1 MDFDLNSDQK
11 HYRDLAKS
19 FSDKELK
26 PNAAEWDKE
35 AFFPKET
42 LMKAGELGFLSLYVD
57 TNLGGMGLGRLDA
70 SIVFEQL
77 AQGCTSTTAFMTI
90 HNMAIWMVSKFG
102 SEELKTEWFPQL
114 SSGEKLASYC
124 LTEPGSGSDSAS
136 LRTTAKKDGDNY
148 ILNGS
153 KAFISGSG
161 ATDCLV
167 LMARTGDSGAKGISC
182 FLIPAD
188 LPGIEYG
195 KNEPKMGW
203 KNQPTRL
210 VSLTDVKVSKKNLVG
225 EEGNGFK
232 IAMQGLDGGRI
243 NIATCSIGTAQS
255 ALEEAQNYMNQR
267 EQFGKKIS
275 EFQTMQFKIA
285 DMVTELIAARTMT
298 RLAASKV
305 DKNDSEATIYSAMAK
320 RFATDVGFNV
330 CNEALQIFGGYG
342 YIQEYPLERY
352 VRDVRVHQ
360 ILEGTN
366 EIMKMIIGRRMI
378 MEDAASICLL
388 YTSDAADE

>member
-1 MDFDLNSDQK
+1 MDFDLTTTQK
-11 HYRDLAKS
+11 EYRDLARN
-19 FSDKELK
+19 FSEKELK
-26 PNAAEWDKE
+26 PYAAQWDRE
-35 AFFPKET
+35 AVFPKET
-42 LMKAGELGFLSLYVD
+42 LSKAGELGFLSLYVD
-57 TNLGGMGLGRLDA
+57 TNYGGMGLGRLDA
-70 SIVFEQL
+70 SIIFEQL

-90 HNMAIWMVSKFG
+90 HNMAIWMVCKFA
-102 SEELKTEWFPQL
+102 SEDLKEEWFPAL
-114 SSGEKLASYC
+114 SQGTKLASYC
-124 LTEPGSGSDSAS
+124 LTEPGSGSDAAS
-136 LRTTAKKDGDNY
+136 LKTTAKKEGDHFV
-148 ILNGS
+148 LNGS

-167 LMARTGDSGAKGISC
+167 LMARTGEQGSKGISC

-195 KNEPKMGW
+195 KNELKMGW

-210 VSLTDVKVSKKNLVG
+210 VSLTDVKVHKKNLIG

-243 NIATCSIGTAQS
+243 NIATCSIGTAQ
-255 ALEEAQNYMNQR
+255 AAMEEAQRYMNER

-275 EFQTMQFKIA
+275 EFQAMQFKIA
-285 DMVTELIAARTMT
+285 DMVTELVAARNMT
-298 RLAASKV
+298 RLAAFKI
-305 DKNDSEATIYSAMAK
+305 DQGHDEATTYSAMAK
-320 RFATDVGFNV
+320 RYATDVGFNV

-342 YIQEYPLERY
+342 YIQEYPLERN

-366 EIMKMIIGRRMI
+366 EIMRMIIGRRMI
-378 MEDAASICLL
+378 MEDAASIIQ
-388 YTSDAADE
+388 

>member
-77 AQGCTSTTAFMTI
+77 AQGCTSTAAFMTI

-102 SEELKTEWFPQL
+102 TEELKTEWFPQL

-136 LRTTAKKDGDNY
+136 LRTTAKKDGDNF

-267 EQFGKKIS
+267 KQFGKKIS

-285 DMVTELIAARTMT
+285 DMVTELIAARTIT
-298 RLAASKV
+298 RLAASKL

-378 MEDAASICLL
+378 MEDAASIIQ
-388 YTSDAADE
+388 

>member
-1 MDFDLNSDQK
+1 MDFDLTPDQK
-11 HYRDLAKS
+11 NYRDLAKS

-26 PNAAEWDKE
+26 PYAAEWDKE

-42 LMKAGELGFLSLYVD
+42 LTKAGELGFLSLYVD
-57 TNLGGMGLGRLDA
+57 TSLGGMGLGRLDA
-70 SIVFEQL
+70 SVVFEQL

-90 HNMAIWMVSKFG
+90 HNMAIWMVSKFA
-102 SEELKTEWFPQL
+102 SEKLKNEWFPQL

-124 LTEPGSGSDSAS
+124 LTEPGAGSDAAS
-136 LRTTAKKDGDNY
+136 LRTTAKKDGSDF

-161 ATDCLV
+161 ATDCLI
-167 LMARTGDSGAKGISC
+167 LMARTGDSGPKGISC
-182 FLIPAD
+182 FLIPSD

-210 VSLTDVKVSKKNLVG
+210 VSLTDVRVSEDNLIG

-255 ALEEAQNYMNQR
+255 ALEEAQNYMNER

-275 EFQTMQFKIA
+275 EFQAMQFKIA
-285 DMVTELIAARTMT
+285 DMVTELVAARTMT
-298 RLAASKV
+298 RLAAYKI
-305 DKNDSEATIYSAMAK
+305 DKGDAEATTYSAMAK

-342 YIQEYPLERY
+342 YIQEYPLERH

-378 MEDAASICLL
+378 MEDAASIIQ
-388 YTSDAADE
+388 

>member
-136 LRTTAKKDGDNY
+136 LRTTAKKDGDNF

-267 EQFGKKIS
+267 KQFGKKIS

-378 MEDAASICLL
+378 MEDAASIIQ
-388 YTSDAADE
+388 

>member
-42 LMKAGELGFLSLYVD
+42 LKKAGELGFLSLYVD

-90 HNMAIWMVSKFG
+90 HNMAIWMISKFG

-136 LRTTAKKDGDNY
+136 LRTTAKKDGDNF

-210 VSLTDVKVSKKNLVG
+210 VSLTDVKVSKENLVG
-225 EEGNGFK
+225 EEGKGFK

-285 DMVTELIAARTMT
+285 DMVTELIAARIMT
-298 RLAASKV
+298 RLAASKL

-378 MEDAASICLL
+378 MENAASIIQ
-388 YTSDAADE
+388 

>member
-1 MDFDLNSDQK
+1 MDFDLTSDQK
-11 HYRDLAKS
+11 NYRDLAKN

-26 PNAAEWDKE
+26 PFAAIWDKE
-35 AFFPKET
+35 ALFPKET
-42 LMKAGELGFLSLYVD
+42 LNKAGELGFLSLYVD

-90 HNMAIWMVSKFG
+90 HNMAIWMVSKFA
-102 SEELKTEWFPQL
+102 SEKLKNEWFPQL
-114 SSGEKLASYC
+114 STGEKLASYC
-124 LTEPGSGSDSAS
+124 LTEPGSGSDAAS
-136 LRTTAKKDGDNY
+136 LRTTAKKDGRDF

-161 ATDCLV
+161 ATDCLI
-167 LMARTGDSGAKGISC
+167 LMARTGDSGPKGISC
-182 FLIPAD
+182 FLIPSD

-210 VSLTDVKVSKKNLVG
+210 VSLTDVRVSEDNLIG

-255 ALEEAQNYMNQR
+255 ALEEAQNYMNER

-275 EFQTMQFKIA
+275 EFQAMQFKIA
-285 DMVTELIAARTMT
+285 DMVTELVAARTMT
-298 RLAASKV
+298 RLAAYKI
-305 DKNDSEATIYSAMAK
+305 DSGDVEATTYSAMAK

-342 YIQEYPLERY
+342 YIQEYPLERH

-378 MEDAASICLL
+378 MEDAASIIQ
-388 YTSDAADE
+388 

>member
-1 MDFDLNSDQK
+1 MDFDLTTTQK
-11 HYRDLAKS
+11 EYRDLARN
-19 FSDKELK
+19 FSEKELK
-26 PNAAEWDKE
+26 PYAAQWDRE
-35 AFFPKET
+35 AVFPKET
-42 LMKAGELGFLSLYVD
+42 LSKAGELGFLSLYVD
-57 TNLGGMGLGRLDA
+57 TNYGGMGLGRLDA
-70 SIVFEQL
+70 SIIFEQL

-90 HNMAIWMVSKFG
+90 HNMAIWMVSKFA
-102 SEELKTEWFPQL
+102 SEDLKEEWFPAL
-114 SSGEKLASYC
+114 SQGTKLASYC
-124 LTEPGSGSDSAS
+124 LTEPGSGSDAAS
-136 LRTTAKKDGDNY
+136 LKTTAKKEGDHF

-167 LMARTGDSGAKGISC
+167 LMARTGEQGAKGISC

-195 KNEPKMGW
+195 KNELKMGW

-210 VSLTDVKVSKKNLVG
+210 VSLTDVKVHKKNLIG

-243 NIATCSIGTAQS
+243 NIATCSIGTAQ
-255 ALEEAQNYMNQR
+255 AAMEEAQRYMNER

-275 EFQTMQFKIA
+275 EFQAMQFKIA
-285 DMVTELIAARTMT
+285 DMVTELVAARNMT
-298 RLAASKV
+298 RLAAFKI
-305 DKNDSEATIYSAMAK
+305 DQGHGEATTYSAMAK
-320 RFATDVGFNV
+320 RYATDVGFNV
-330 CNEALQIFGGYG
+330 CNEALQIFGVYG
-342 YIQEYPLERY
+342 YIQEYPLERN

-366 EIMKMIIGRRMI
+366 EIMRMIIGRRMI
-378 MEDAASICLL
+378 MEDAASIIQ
-388 YTSDAADE
+388 

>member
-136 LRTTAKKDGDNY
+136 LRTTAKKDGDNF

-225 EEGNGFK
+225 EEGKGFK

-267 EQFGKKIS
+267 KQFGKKIS

-378 MEDAASICLL
+378 MEDAASIIQ
-388 YTSDAADE
+388 

>member
-1 MDFDLNSDQK
+1 MDFDLTSDQK
-11 HYRDLAKS
+11 NYRDLAKN

-26 PNAAEWDKE
+26 PFAAMWDKE
-35 AFFPKET
+35 ALFPKET
-42 LMKAGELGFLSLYVD
+42 LNKAGELGFLSLYVD
-57 TNLGGMGLGRLDA
+57 TDLGGMGLGRLDA

-90 HNMAIWMVSKFG
+90 HNMAIWMVSKFA
-102 SEELKTEWFPQL
+102 SEKLKNEWFPQL
-114 SSGEKLASYC
+114 STGEKLASYC
-124 LTEPGSGSDSAS
+124 LTEPGSGSDAAS
-136 LRTTAKKDGDNY
+136 LRTTATKDGGDF

-161 ATDCLV
+161 ATDCLI
-167 LMARTGDSGAKGISC
+167 LMARTGETGSKGISC
-182 FLIPAD
+182 FLVPAD

-210 VSLTDVKVSKKNLVG
+210 VSLTDVKISKDNLIG

-255 ALEEAQNYMNQR
+255 ALEEAQNYMNER

-275 EFQTMQFKIA
+275 EFQAMQFKIA
-285 DMVTELIAARTMT
+285 DMVTDLVAARTMT
-298 RLAASKV
+298 RLAAYKI
-305 DKNDSEATIYSAMAK
+305 DKGDMEATTYSAMAK

-342 YIQEYPLERY
+342 YIQEYPLERH
-352 VRDVRVHQ
+352 VRDVRVHK

-378 MEDAASICLL
+378 MEDAASIIQ
-388 YTSDAADE
+388 

>member
-1 MDFDLNSDQK
+1 MDFDLTSDQK
-11 HYRDLAKS
+11 NYRDLAKN

-26 PNAAEWDKE
+26 PFAGIWDKE
-35 AFFPKET
+35 ALFPKET
-42 LMKAGELGFLSLYVD
+42 LNKAGELGFLSLYVD

-90 HNMAIWMVSKFG
+90 HNMAIWMVSKFA
-102 SEELKTEWFPQL
+102 SEKLKNEWFPQL
-114 SSGEKLASYC
+114 STGEKLASYC
-124 LTEPGSGSDSAS
+124 LTEPGSGSDAAS
-136 LRTTAKKDGDNY
+136 LRTTAKKVGGDF

-161 ATDCLV
+161 ATDCLI
-167 LMARTGDSGAKGISC
+167 LMARTGETGSKGISC
-182 FLIPAD
+182 FLVPAD

-210 VSLTDVKVSKKNLVG
+210 VSLTDVKISKDNLIG

-255 ALEEAQNYMNQR
+255 ALEEAQNYMNER

-275 EFQTMQFKIA
+275 EFQAMQFKIA
-285 DMVTELIAARTMT
+285 DMVTDLVAARTMT
-298 RLAASKV
+298 RLAAYKI
-305 DKNDSEATIYSAMAK
+305 DKGDMEATTYSAMAK

-342 YIQEYPLERY
+342 YIQEYPLERH

-366 EIMKMIIGRRMI
+366 EIMKMIIGRRMV
-378 MEDAASICLL
+378 MEDAASIIQ
-388 YTSDAADE
+388 

>member
-1 MDFDLNSDQK
+1 MDFDLTSDQK
-11 HYRDLAKS
+11 NYRDLAKN

-26 PNAAEWDKE
+26 PFAAIWDKE
-35 AFFPKET
+35 ALFPKET
-42 LMKAGELGFLSLYVD
+42 LNKAGELGFLSLYVD

-90 HNMAIWMVSKFG
+90 HNMAIWMVSKFA
-102 SEELKTEWFPQL
+102 SEKLKNEWFPQL
-114 SSGEKLASYC
+114 STGEKLASYC
-124 LTEPGSGSDSAS
+124 LTEPGSGSDAAS
-136 LRTTAKKDGDNY
+136 LRTTATKDGSDF

-161 ATDCLV
+161 ATDCLI
-167 LMARTGDSGAKGISC
+167 LMARTGETGSKGISC
-182 FLIPAD
+182 FLVPAD

-210 VSLTDVKVSKKNLVG
+210 VSLTDVRISKDNLIG

-255 ALEEAQNYMNQR
+255 ALEEAQNYINER

-275 EFQTMQFKIA
+275 EFQAMQFKIA
-285 DMVTELIAARTMT
+285 DMVTDLVAARTMT
-298 RLAASKV
+298 RLAAYKI
-305 DKNDSEATIYSAMAK
+305 DKGDMEATTYSAMAK

-342 YIQEYPLERY
+342 YIQEYPLERH

-366 EIMKMIIGRRMI
+366 EIMKMIIGRRMV
-378 MEDAASICLL
+378 MEDAASIIQ
-388 YTSDAADE
+388 

>member
-1 MDFDLNSDQK
+1 MDFELNSDQK

-136 LRTTAKKDGDNY
+136 LRTTAKKDGDNF

-210 VSLTDVKVSKKNLVG
+210 VSLSDVKVSKKNLVG

-275 EFQTMQFKIA
+275 EFQAMQFKIA

-305 DKNDSEATIYSAMAK
+305 DENDSEATIYSAMAK

-378 MEDAASICLL
+378 MEDAASIIQ
-388 YTSDAADE
+388 

>member
-1 MDFDLNSDQK
+1 MDFELNSDQK

-26 PNAAEWDKE
+26 PNAGEWDKE

-42 LMKAGELGFLSLYVD
+42 LTKAGELGFLSLYVD

-136 LRTTAKKDGDNY
+136 LRTTAKKDGDNF

-275 EFQTMQFKIA
+275 EFQAMQFKIA

-330 CNEALQIFGGYG
+330 CNESLQIFGGYG

-378 MEDAASICLL
+378 MEDAASIIQ
-388 YTSDAADE
+388 

>member
-1 MDFDLNSDQK
+1 MDFDLTPDQK
-11 HYRDLAKS
+11 NFRDLAKN

-26 PNAAEWDKE
+26 PYAAEWDKE

-42 LMKAGELGFLSLYVD
+42 LTKAGELGFLSLYVD
-57 TNLGGMGLGRLDA
+57 TSLGGMGLGRLDA
-70 SIVFEQL
+70 SVVFEQL

-90 HNMAIWMVSKFG
+90 HNMAIWMVSKFA
-102 SEELKTEWFPQL
+102 SEKLKNEWFPQL

-124 LTEPGSGSDSAS
+124 LTEPGAGSDAAS
-136 LRTTAKKDGDNY
+136 LRTTAKKDGSDF

-161 ATDCLV
+161 ATDCLI
-167 LMARTGDSGAKGISC
+167 LMARTGDSGPKGISC
-182 FLIPAD
+182 FLVPSD

-210 VSLTDVKVSKKNLVG
+210 VSLTDVRVSEDNLIG

-255 ALEEAQNYMNQR
+255 ALEEAQNYMNER

-275 EFQTMQFKIA
+275 EFQAMQFKIA
-285 DMVTELIAARTMT
+285 DMVTELVAARTMT
-298 RLAASKV
+298 RLAAYKI
-305 DKNDSEATIYSAMAK
+305 DSGDVEATTYSAMAK

-342 YIQEYPLERY
+342 YIQEYPLERH

-378 MEDAASICLL
+378 MEDAAAIIQ
-388 YTSDAADE
+388 

>member
-1 MDFDLNSDQK
+1 MDFDLTSDQK
-11 HYRDLAKS
+11 NYRDLAKN
-19 FSDKELK
+19 FSGNELK
-26 PNAAEWDKE
+26 PFAAGWDKNE
-35 AFFPKET
+35 HFPIET
-42 LMKAGELGFLSLYVD
+42 IKKAGDLGFLSLYVD
-57 TNLGGMGLGRLDA
+57 SSLGGMGLGRLDA

-90 HNMAIWMVSKFG
+90 HNMAIWMVSKFAT
-102 SEELKTEWFPQL
+102 EELKSEWFPQL
-114 SSGEKLASYC
+114 SSGQQLASYC
-124 LTEPGSGSDSAS
+124 LTEPGSGSDAAS
-136 LRTTAKKDGDNY
+136 LRTTAIKDGDSY

-161 ATDCLV
+161 VTNCLI
-167 LMARTGDSGAKGISC
+167 LMARTGDAGPKGISC
-182 FLIPAD
+182 FLVPAN

-195 KNEPKMGW
+195 KNEAKMGW

-210 VSLTDVKVSKKNLVG
+210 VSLTDVVIPKNNLIG

-232 IAMQGLDGGRI
+232 IAMEGLDGGRI

-255 ALEEAQNYMNQR
+255 ALEEAQKYMNER
-267 EQFGKKIS
+267 EQFGKKLS
-275 EFQTMQFKIA
+275 DFQAMQFKIA
-285 DMVTELIAARTMT
+285 DMVTELVAARTIT
-298 RLAASKV
+298 RLAAYKI
-305 DKNDSEATIYSAMAK
+305 DKGDTEATTYSAMAK

-342 YIQEYPLERY
+342 YIQDYPLERN

-366 EIMKMIIGRRMI
+366 EIMKMIIGRRMV
-378 MEDAASICLL
+378 MEDAASIIQ
-388 YTSDAADE
+388 

>member
-42 LMKAGELGFLSLYVD
+42 LIKAGELGFLSLYVD

-136 LRTTAKKDGDNY
+136 LRTTAKKDGDNF

-378 MEDAASICLL
+378 MEDAASIIQ
-388 YTSDAADE
+388 

>member
-1 MDFDLNSDQK
+1 MDFDLTTEQK
-11 HYRDLAKS
+11 DYRDLAKN
-19 FSDKELK
+19 FSEKELK
-26 PNAAEWDKE
+26 PHAAQWDRE
-35 AFFPKET
+35 AIFPKEA
-42 LMKAGELGFLSLYVD
+42 LSKAGELGFLSLYVD
-57 TNLGGMGLGRLDA
+57 TNYGGMGLGRLDA
-70 SIVFEQL
+70 SLIFEQL

-90 HNMAIWMVSKFG
+90 HNMAIWMVSKFA
-102 SEELKTEWFPQL
+102 SEDLKEEWFPAL
-114 SSGEKLASYC
+114 SQGKKLASYC
-124 LTEPGSGSDSAS
+124 LTEPDSGSDAAS
-136 LRTTAKKDGDNY
+136 LKTTAKKEGDHF

-161 ATDCLV
+161 VTDCLV
-167 LMARTGDSGAKGISC
+167 LMARTGEQGARGISC

-195 KNEPKMGW
+195 KNELKMGW

-210 VSLTDVKVSKKNLVG
+210 VSLTDVKVHKKNLIG

-243 NIATCSIGTAQS
+243 NIATCSIGTAQA
-255 ALEEAQNYMNQR
+255 ALEEAQRYMNER

-275 EFQTMQFKIA
+275 EFQAMQFKIA
-285 DMVTELIAARTMT
+285 DMVTELVAARNMT
-298 RLAASKV
+298 RLAAFKIDQGHV
-305 DKNDSEATIYSAMAK
+305 EATTYSAMAK
-320 RFATDVGFNV
+320 RYATDVGFNV

-342 YIQEYPLERY
+342 YIQEYPLERN

-366 EIMKMIIGRRMI
+366 EIMRMIIGRRMI
-378 MEDAASICLL
+378 MEDAASIIQ
-388 YTSDAADE
+388 

>member
-136 LRTTAKKDGDNY
+136 LRTTAKKDGDNF

-210 VSLTDVKVSKKNLVG
+210 VSLSDVKVSKKNLVG

-275 EFQTMQFKIA
+275 EFQAMQFKIA

-378 MEDAASICLL
+378 MEDAASIIQ
-388 YTSDAADE
+388 

>member
-1 MDFDLNSDQK
+1 MDFDLNSDQNN
-11 HYRDLAKS
+11 YRDLAKS

-26 PNAAEWDKE
+26 PYAAEWDKE

-42 LMKAGELGFLSLYVD
+42 LTKAGELGFLSLYVD

-90 HNMAIWMVSKFG
+90 HNMAIWMVSKFA

-124 LTEPGSGSDSAS
+124 LTEPGSGSDAAS
-136 LRTTAKKDGDNY
+136 LRTIAKRDGDNF

-161 ATDCLV
+161 VTDCLV
-167 LMARTGDSGAKGISC
+167 LMARTGDAGAKGISC

-188 LPGIEYG
+188 SPGIEYG

-210 VSLTDVKVSKKNLVG
+210 VSLTDVKVSKNNLIG
-225 EEGNGFK
+225 EEGDGFK

-255 ALEEAQNYMNQR
+255 ALEEAQKYMNER

-275 EFQTMQFKIA
+275 EFQAMQFKIA
-285 DMVTELIAARTMT
+285 DMVTELVAARTMT

-305 DKNDSEATIYSAMAK
+305 DSNDPEATIYSAMAK
-320 RFATDVGFNV
+320 RFATDVGFKV

-378 MEDAASICLL
+378 MEDAASMIQ
-388 YTSDAADE
+388 

>member
-35 AFFPKET
+35 GFFPTET

-57 TNLGGMGLGRLDA
+57 TSLGGMGLGRLDA

-225 EEGNGFK
+225 EEGSGFK

-378 MEDAASICLL
+378 MENAASIIQ
-388 YTSDAADE
+388 

>member
-1 MDFDLNSDQK
+1 MDFDLNSDQNN
-11 HYRDLAKS
+11 YRDLAKS

-26 PNAAEWDKE
+26 PFAAEWDKE

-42 LMKAGELGFLSLYVD
+42 LTKAGELGFLSLYVD

-70 SIVFEQL
+70 SIIFEQL

-90 HNMAIWMVSKFG
+90 HNMAIWMVSKFA
-102 SEELKTEWFPQL
+102 SEELRTEWFPQL

-124 LTEPGSGSDSAS
+124 LTEPGSGSDAAS
-136 LRTTAKKDGDNY
+136 LRTIAKKDGDY
-148 ILNGS
+148 FILNGS

-161 ATDCLV
+161 VTDCLV
-167 LMARTGDSGAKGISC
+167 LMARTGDVGAKGISC

-188 LPGIEYG
+188 SPGIEYG

-210 VSLTDVKVSKKNLVG
+210 VSLTDVKISKNNLIG
-225 EEGNGFK
+225 KEGDGFK

-255 ALEEAQNYMNQR
+255 ALEEAQKYMNER

-275 EFQTMQFKIA
+275 EFQAMQFKIA
-285 DMVTELIAARTMT
+285 DMVTELVAARTMT

-305 DKNDSEATIYSAMAK
+305 DSNDPEATIYSAMAK
-320 RFATDVGFNV
+320 RFATDVGFKV

-378 MEDAASICLL
+378 MEDAASIIQ
-388 YTSDAADE
+388 

>member
-148 ILNGS
+148 IINGS

-275 EFQTMQFKIA
+275 EFQAMQFKIA

-378 MEDAASICLL
+378 MEDAASIIQ
-388 YTSDAADE
+388 

>member
-90 HNMAIWMVSKFG
+90 HNMAIWMISKFG

-136 LRTTAKKDGDNY
+136 LRTTAKKDGDNF

-195 KNEPKMGW
+195 KNEAKMGW

-378 MEDAASICLL
+378 MEDAASIIQ
-388 YTSDAADE
+388 

>member
-42 LMKAGELGFLSLYVD
+42 LKKAGELGFLSLYVD

-90 HNMAIWMVSKFG
+90 HNMAIWMISKFG

-136 LRTTAKKDGDNY
+136 LRTTAKKDGDNF

-225 EEGNGFK
+225 EEGKGFK

-298 RLAASKV
+298 RLAASKL

-378 MEDAASICLL
+378 MENAASIIQ
-388 YTSDAADE
+388 

>member
-90 HNMAIWMVSKFG
+90 HNMAIWMISKFG

-136 LRTTAKKDGDNY
+136 LRTTAKKDGDNF

-210 VSLTDVKVSKKNLVG
+210 VSLTDVKVSKENLVG
-225 EEGNGFK
+225 EEGKGFK

-298 RLAASKV
+298 RLAASKL

-378 MEDAASICLL
+378 MENAASIIQ
-388 YTSDAADE
+388 

>member
-35 AFFPKET
+35 AIFPKET
-42 LMKAGELGFLSLYVD
+42 LMKAGEIGFLSLYVD

-210 VSLTDVKVSKKNLVG
+210 VSLTDVKVSKENLVG
-225 EEGNGFK
+225 EEGKGFK

-378 MEDAASICLL
+378 MEDAASIIQ
-388 YTSDAADE
+388 

>member
-1 MDFDLNSDQK
+1 MDFDLTTTQK
-11 HYRDLAKS
+11 EYRDLARN
-19 FSDKELK
+19 FSEKELK
-26 PNAAEWDKE
+26 PYAAQWDRE
-35 AFFPKET
+35 AIFPKET
-42 LMKAGELGFLSLYVD
+42 LSKAGELGFLSLYVD
-57 TNLGGMGLGRLDA
+57 TNYGGMGLGRLDA
-70 SIVFEQL
+70 SIIFEQL

-90 HNMAIWMVSKFG
+90 HNMAIWMVSKFA
-102 SEELKTEWFPQL
+102 SEDLKEEWFPAL
-114 SSGEKLASYC
+114 SQGTKLASYC
-124 LTEPGSGSDSAS
+124 LTEPGSGSDAAS
-136 LRTTAKKDGDNY
+136 LKTTAKKEGDHFV
-148 ILNGS
+148 LNGS

-167 LMARTGDSGAKGISC
+167 LMARTGEQGAKGISC

-195 KNEPKMGW
+195 KNELKMGW

-210 VSLTDVKVSKKNLVG
+210 VSLTDVKVHRKNLIG

-243 NIATCSIGTAQS
+243 NIATCSIGTAQ
-255 ALEEAQNYMNQR
+255 AAMEEAQRYMNER

-275 EFQTMQFKIA
+275 EFQAMQFKIA
-285 DMVTELIAARTMT
+285 DMVTELVAARNMT
-298 RLAASKV
+298 RLAAFKI
-305 DKNDSEATIYSAMAK
+305 DQGHGEATTYSAMAK
-320 RFATDVGFNV
+320 RYATDVGFNV

-342 YIQEYPLERY
+342 YIQEYPLERN

-366 EIMKMIIGRRMI
+366 EIMRMIIGRRMI
-378 MEDAASICLL
+378 MEDAASIIQ
-388 YTSDAADE
+388 

>member
-1 MDFDLNSDQK
+1 MDFDLTSDQK
-11 HYRDLAKS
+11 NYRDLAKN

-26 PNAAEWDKE
+26 PFAAMWDKE
-35 AFFPKET
+35 ALFPKET
-42 LMKAGELGFLSLYVD
+42 LNKAGELGFLSLYVD
-57 TNLGGMGLGRLDA
+57 TDLGGMGLGRLDA

-90 HNMAIWMVSKFG
+90 HNMAIWMVSKFA
-102 SEELKTEWFPQL
+102 SEKLKNEWFPQL
-114 SSGEKLASYC
+114 STGEKLASYC
-124 LTEPGSGSDSAS
+124 LTEPGSGSDAAS
-136 LRTTAKKDGDNY
+136 LRTTAKKVGCDF

-161 ATDCLV
+161 ATDCLI
-167 LMARTGDSGAKGISC
+167 LMARTGETGSKGISC
-182 FLIPAD
+182 FLVPGD

-210 VSLTDVKVSKKNLVG
+210 VSLTDVKISKDNLIG

-255 ALEEAQNYMNQR
+255 ALEEAQNYMNER

-275 EFQTMQFKIA
+275 EFQAMQFKIA
-285 DMVTELIAARTMT
+285 DMVTDLVAARTMT
-298 RLAASKV
+298 RLAAYKI
-305 DKNDSEATIYSAMAK
+305 DKGDMEATTYSAMAK

-342 YIQEYPLERY
+342 YIQEYPLERH

-378 MEDAASICLL
+378 MEDAASIIQ
-388 YTSDAADE
+388 

>member
-305 DKNDSEATIYSAMAK
+305 DKNNSEATIYSAMAK

-378 MEDAASICLL
+378 MEDAASIIQ
-388 YTSDAADE
+388 

>member
-1 MDFDLNSDQK
+1 MDFDLTSDQK
-11 HYRDLAKS
+11 NYRDLAKN

-26 PNAAEWDKE
+26 PFAAMWDKE
-35 AFFPKET
+35 ALFPKET
-42 LMKAGELGFLSLYVD
+42 LNKAGELGFLSLYVD
-57 TNLGGMGLGRLDA
+57 TDLGGMGLGRLDA

-90 HNMAIWMVSKFG
+90 HNMAIWMVSKFA
-102 SEELKTEWFPQL
+102 SEKLKNEWFPQL
-114 SSGEKLASYC
+114 STGEKLASYC
-124 LTEPGSGSDSAS
+124 LTEPGSGSDAAS
-136 LRTTAKKDGDNY
+136 LRTTAKKVGGDF

-161 ATDCLV
+161 ATDCLI
-167 LMARTGDSGAKGISC
+167 LMARTGETGSKGISC
-182 FLIPAD
+182 FLVPAD

-210 VSLTDVKVSKKNLVG
+210 VSLTDVKISKDNLIG

-255 ALEEAQNYMNQR
+255 ALEEAQNYMNER

-275 EFQTMQFKIA
+275 EFQAMQFKIA
-285 DMVTELIAARTMT
+285 DMVTDLVAARTMT
-298 RLAASKV
+298 RLAAYKI
-305 DKNDSEATIYSAMAK
+305 DKGDMEATTYSAMAK

-342 YIQEYPLERY
+342 YIQEYPLERH

-378 MEDAASICLL
+378 MEDAASIIQ
-388 YTSDAADE
+388 

>member
-1 MDFDLNSDQK
+1 MDFDLTTTQME
-11 HYRDLAKS
+11 YRDLARN
-19 FSDKELK
+19 FSEKELK
-26 PNAAEWDKE
+26 PYAAQWDRE
-35 AFFPKET
+35 AVFPKET
-42 LMKAGELGFLSLYVD
+42 LSKAGELGFLSLYVD
-57 TNLGGMGLGRLDA
+57 TNYGGMGLGRLDA
-70 SIVFEQL
+70 SIIFEQL

-90 HNMAIWMVSKFG
+90 HNMAIWMVSKFA
-102 SEELKTEWFPQL
+102 SEELKEEWFPAL
-114 SSGEKLASYC
+114 SQGTKLASYC
-124 LTEPGSGSDSAS
+124 LTEPGSGSDAS
-136 LRTTAKKDGDNY
+136 SLKTTAKKEGDHF

-167 LMARTGDSGAKGISC
+167 LMARTGEQGAKGISC

-195 KNEPKMGW
+195 KNELKMGW

-210 VSLTDVKVSKKNLVG
+210 VSLTDVKVHRKNLIG

-243 NIATCSIGTAQS
+243 NIATCSIGTAQ
-255 ALEEAQNYMNQR
+255 AAMEEAQRYMNER

-275 EFQTMQFKIA
+275 EFQAMQFKIA
-285 DMVTELIAARTMT
+285 DMVTELVAARNMT
-298 RLAASKV
+298 RLAAFKI
-305 DKNDSEATIYSAMAK
+305 DQGHGEATTYSAMAK
-320 RFATDVGFNV
+320 RYATDVGFNI

-342 YIQEYPLERY
+342 YIQEYPLERN

-366 EIMKMIIGRRMI
+366 EIMRMIIGRRMI
-378 MEDAASICLL
+378 MEDAASIIQ
-388 YTSDAADE
+388 

>member
-42 LMKAGELGFLSLYVD
+42 LIKAGELGFLSLYVD

-136 LRTTAKKDGDNY
+136 LRTTAKKDGDY
-148 ILNGS
+148 FILNGS

-255 ALEEAQNYMNQR
+255 AIEEAQNYMNQR

-378 MEDAASICLL
+378 MEDAASIIQ
-388 YTSDAADE
+388 

>member
-1 MDFDLNSDQK
+1 MDFDLTSDQK
-11 HYRDLAKS
+11 NYRDLAKN

-26 PNAAEWDKE
+26 PFAAIWDKE
-35 AFFPKET
+35 ALFPKET
-42 LMKAGELGFLSLYVD
+42 LNKAGELGFLSLYVD

-90 HNMAIWMVSKFG
+90 HNMAIWMVSKFA
-102 SEELKTEWFPQL
+102 SEKLKNEWFPQL
-114 SSGEKLASYC
+114 STGEKLASYC
-124 LTEPGSGSDSAS
+124 LTEPGSGSDAAS
-136 LRTTAKKDGDNY
+136 LRTTAIKDGGDF

-161 ATDCLV
+161 ATDCLI
-167 LMARTGDSGAKGISC
+167 LMARTGETGSKGISC
-182 FLIPAD
+182 FLVPAD

-210 VSLTDVKVSKKNLVG
+210 VSLTDVRISKDNLIG

-255 ALEEAQNYMNQR
+255 ALEEAQNYMNER

-275 EFQTMQFKIA
+275 EFQAMQFKIA
-285 DMVTELIAARTMT
+285 DMVTDLVAARTMT
-298 RLAASKV
+298 RLAAYKI
-305 DKNDSEATIYSAMAK
+305 DKGDVEATTYSAMAK

-342 YIQEYPLERY
+342 YIQEYPLERH

-366 EIMKMIIGRRMI
+366 EIMKMIIGRRMV
-378 MEDAASICLL
+378 MEDAASIIQ
-388 YTSDAADE
+388 

>member
-42 LMKAGELGFLSLYVD
+42 LKKAGELGFLSLYVD

-90 HNMAIWMVSKFG
+90 HNMAIWMISKFG

-136 LRTTAKKDGDNY
+136 LRTTAKKDGDNF

-210 VSLTDVKVSKKNLVG
+210 VSLTDVKVSKENLVG
-225 EEGNGFK
+225 EEGKGFK

-285 DMVTELIAARTMT
+285 DMVTELIAARTIT
-298 RLAASKV
+298 RLAASKL
-305 DKNDSEATIYSAMAK
+305 DKNDTEATIYSAMAK

-378 MEDAASICLL
+378 MENAASIIQ
-388 YTSDAADE
+388 

>member
-1 MDFDLNSDQK
+1 MDFDLTPDQK
-11 HYRDLAKS
+11 NFRDLAKN

-26 PNAAEWDKE
+26 PYAAEWDKE

-42 LMKAGELGFLSLYVD
+42 LTKAGELGFLSLYVD
-57 TNLGGMGLGRLDA
+57 TSLGGMGLGRLDA
-70 SIVFEQL
+70 SVVFEQL

-90 HNMAIWMVSKFG
+90 HNMAIWMVSKFA
-102 SEELKTEWFPQL
+102 SEKLKNEWFPQL

-124 LTEPGSGSDSAS
+124 LTEPGAGSDAAS
-136 LRTTAKKDGDNY
+136 LRTTAKKDGSDF

-161 ATDCLV
+161 ATDCLI
-167 LMARTGDSGAKGISC
+167 LMARTGDSGPKGISC
-182 FLIPAD
+182 FLIPSD

-210 VSLTDVKVSKKNLVG
+210 VSLTDVRVSEDNLIG

-255 ALEEAQNYMNQR
+255 ALEEAQNYMNER

-275 EFQTMQFKIA
+275 EFQAMQFKIA
-285 DMVTELIAARTMT
+285 DMVTELVAARTMT
-298 RLAASKV
+298 RLAAYKI
-305 DKNDSEATIYSAMAK
+305 DKGDAEATTYSAMAK

-342 YIQEYPLERY
+342 YIQEYPLERH

-378 MEDAASICLL
+378 MEDAASIIQ
-388 YTSDAADE
+388 